1 MITTLNK
8 LKLDNTATIY
18 NLNCEN
24 QMRRRLQD
32 LGIIKGAKITPRL
45 NSPSSNL
52 VAYDIK
58 GSLLA
63 IRNDDSKNIEI
74 ELILK

>member
-1 MITTLNK
+1 MITTLNR

-45 NSPSSNL
+45 NSPSGNL